1 MADVSDHSHHT
12 TQPRRTHRPPTSRQ
26 LRYLRILAE
35 GTGTT
40 FAVPGTSR
48 EASLEILRL
57 QRLSSSP
64 LRELLDDH
72 SELATDRERMQLS
85 TAIRA
90 EEISGYGST
99 ATWRTNNE

>member
-1 MADVSDHSHHT
+1 MAGVSDHSHHR
-12 TQPRRTHRPPTSRQ
+12 TQPRRPHRPPTSRQ

-35 GTGTT
+35 RTGTT
-40 FAVPGTSR
+40 FAAPDTSK

-57 QRLSSSP
+57 QRLPSRPS
-64 LRELLDDH
+64 RDRLDDR
-72 SELATDRERMQLS
+72 SELATDREWMQPS

-99 ATWRTNNE
+99 ATWRTNHE